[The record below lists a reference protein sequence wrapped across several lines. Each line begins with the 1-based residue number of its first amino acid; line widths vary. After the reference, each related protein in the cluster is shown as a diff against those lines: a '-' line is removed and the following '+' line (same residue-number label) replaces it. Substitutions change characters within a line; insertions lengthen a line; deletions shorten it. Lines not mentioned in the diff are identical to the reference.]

1 MEFHEIEND
10 SQAKIKVVGVGGGG
24 GNAVNNMISSV
35 LKGVTFIT
43 ANTDVQA
50 LNNSQAEIKIQL
62 GDKLTKGLGAG
73 ANPAVGREAAQES
86 IDQIRNAIGEA
97 DMVFVTAGMGGG
109 TGTGAA
115 PVIAQV
121 AKEMGALTV
130 GVVTKPFFFEGKKRQ
145 EAADAGIEAF
155 REHVDSL
162 ITIPNDRLLSLA
174 SKKATFVEMLKKADE
189 VLYFAVK
196 GISDLIMVP
205 GLINLDF
212 ADVKAVMGESG
223 LAMMGSGS
231 SIGEGRAREAA
242 MKAITSPLLE
252 DVSIDGARGVLMNIT
267 CGPDLTIDEVS
278 EAAGAI
284 QEAAHDDARI
294 FFGTVFDDT
303 VGDEMRITVIATGID
318 TMDTGTQGNGS
329 GVAVNS
335 NGARSVTSLSSAR
348 ASAPRTEAAPAPQTQ
363 AYQAPQSQAY
373 QAPQAQPTQAAP
385 AQAPQ
390 TQAAPAAAP
399 QPQPVQQVYS
409 APTAA
414 PAQSAQPVQ
423 AAPQAAPQ
431 PVQQPQPVAAP
442 RVEPKMDIT
451 HPEPAREGYDF
462 KADDTNVPTYI
473 RRSAQA
479 AQRAHKV
486 RHAHEPGKDTF
497 VFEEDF
503 EIPSFIR
510 KQAD

>member
-318 TMDTGTQGNGS
+318 TMDTGSQGNGS
-329 GVAVNS
+329 GVAVNN

-348 ASAPRTEAAPAPQTQ
+348 ASAPRAEAAPVQHAQ
-363 AYQAPQSQAY
+363 AYQAPQSQAPA
-373 QAPQAQPTQAAP
+373 QPAPAAQPTP
-385 AQAPQ
+385 AQASASASATPSV
-390 TQAAPAAAP
+390 
-399 QPQPVQQVYS
+399 QPVQPVQ
-409 APTAA
+409 PT
-414 PAQSAQPVQ
+414 QPVQ
-423 AAPQAAPQ
+423 PVE
-431 PVQQPQPVAAP
+431 PVQPAPVQAVPHPVREPAP
-442 RVEPKMDIT
+442 APHVEPKMDIT
-451 HPEPAREGYDF
+451 HPEPAREGYAF